1 MVDEAAELPRAAH
14 IPEVVPEL
22 PEAPQPKKRGRP
34 PGSKNRPRQPP
45 PQEEEE
51 EEEEEAQSAE
61 EEDSEPE
68 EAAELPR
75 TALPP
80 PAKPVR
86 MTPPR
91 AAKEP
96 KRQKSRQP
104 RANTPHPTAGEIAEA
119 MLSQMSARTY
129 NRSMQRQALYSSW
142 M

>member
-1 MVDEAAELPRAAH
+1 MLDD

-34 PGSKNRPRQPP
+34 PRSKNRPRQPP

-51 EEEEEAQSAE
+51 EEEAQSAEEE

-80 PAKPVR
+80 PPAKPVR
-86 MTPPR
+86 KMTPPR
-91 AAKEP
+91 AVKEP
-96 KRQKSRQP
+96 KRQKSKQP
-104 RANTPHPTAGEIAEA
+104 RVNTPTAAEIAEA
-119 MLSQMSARTY
+119 LMSQMNDRNY
-129 NRSMQRQALYSSW
+129 HRSMQRQALYSSW